1 MSINFNYLLKFV
13 IIGDS
18 GVGKS
23 NILLRYINNT
33 FSDEFKAT
41 VGVEFGAK
49 NLEVNN
55 RVYRV
60 QIWDTAGQENFRSI
74 ARAYY
79 KNSVCACIVYD
90 ITNRNS
96 FDSIQS
102 WIDDC
107 TKQTAKSVLLLL
119 IGNKS
124 DLKDQ
129 REVSYEEGEAYA
141 KEHNMLFLE
150 TSAKNGFNVYELFF
164 QAAKILY
171 ENFSVKKEINKAI
184 ASATAEN
191 QKNMEKL
198 LSVQSENDKNKLM
211 KNIINIDA
219 EKIAE
224 EIREK
229 HKDIK
234 EKK

>member
-1 MSINFNYLLKFV
+1 MSMNFNYLLKYV

-49 NLEVNN
+49 NLQVNG
-55 RVYRV
+55 RVYRI

-96 FDSIQS
+96 FNSIQS

-107 TKQTAKSVLLLL
+107 TKQTPKTILYIL
-119 IGNKS
+119 IGNKN
-124 DLKDQ
+124 DLKDS
-129 REVSYEEGEAYA
+129 REVQYEEGAEFA
-141 KEHNMLFLE
+141 KKRNMIFLE
-150 TSAKNGFNVYELFF
+150 TSAKTGDNISSIFDR
-164 QAAKILY
+164 
-171 ENFSVKKEINKAI
+171 SVKQIDKNIMDNKYDL
-184 ASATAEN
+184 TNEN
-191 QKNMEKL
+191 CGIRQGIRPGSFV
-198 LSVQSENDKNKLM
+198 LSVEQT
-211 KNIINIDA
+211 
-219 EKIAE
+219 
-224 EIREK
+224 
-229 HKDIK
+229 
-234 EKK
+234 KKKKKRKCC

>member
-1 MSINFNYLLKFV
+1 MNFNYLLKFV

-33 FSDEFKAT
+33 FSDEFKTT

-49 NLEVNN
+49 NLEVNG
-55 RVYRV
+55 RIYRI

-96 FDSIQS
+96 FNSIQS

-107 TKQTAKSVLLLL
+107 VKQSPKSILFIL
-119 IGNKS
+119 IGNKN
-124 DLKDQ
+124 DLNES
-129 REVSYEEGEAYA
+129 REVQYEEGVEFA
-141 KEHNMLFLE
+141 KKRNMIFLE
-150 TSAKNGFNVYELFF
+150 TSAKTGNNISTIFDKSIRQIDKN
-164 QAAKILY
+164 ILDNKY
-171 ENFSVKKEINKAI
+171 DLSNENCGIRQGIRAGSFV
-184 ASATAEN
+184 
-191 QKNMEKL
+191 
-198 LSVQSENDKNKLM
+198 LSVEQT
-211 KNIINIDA
+211 
-219 EKIAE
+219 
-224 EIREK
+224 
-229 HKDIK
+229 
-234 EKK
+234 KKKKKKKCC

>member
-1 MSINFNYLLKFV
+1 MSMNFNYLLKFV

-33 FSDEFKAT
+33 FSDEFKTT

-49 NLEVNN
+49 NLEVNG
-55 RVYRV
+55 RIYRI

-96 FDSIQS
+96 FNSIQS

-107 TKQTAKSVLLLL
+107 VKQSPKSILFIL
-119 IGNKS
+119 IGNKN
-124 DLKDQ
+124 DLNES
-129 REVSYEEGEAYA
+129 REVQYEEGVEFA
-141 KEHNMLFLE
+141 KKRNMIFLE
-150 TSAKNGFNVYELFF
+150 TSAKTGNNISTIFDKSIRQIDKN
-164 QAAKILY
+164 ILDNKY
-171 ENFSVKKEINKAI
+171 DLSNENCGIRQGIRDGSFV
-184 ASATAEN
+184 
-191 QKNMEKL
+191 
-198 LSVQSENDKNKLM
+198 LSVEQT
-211 KNIINIDA
+211 
-219 EKIAE
+219 
-224 EIREK
+224 
-229 HKDIK
+229 
-234 EKK
+234 KKKKKKKCC